1 MKARARFAWLVLPE
15 PQRSTFLEALRVQV
29 SPEHF
34 ERIRAMT
41 EAFPEL
47 LDLLDQSGM
56 SLARLRQVA
65 FGAPTEKT
73 ATVCPPA
80 GPAPQTPAQ
89 PPRKRKG
96 HGRQGAQSYTGAR
109 RVPVSHPTLNP
120 GDSCPDCRK
129 GKLRRQPK
137 PAPALRVEAQPPV
150 TATVFEMEVLRC
162 NLCGKTFTA
171 PTPPEAG
178 TQKYDPSVGVMLS
191 LLRYGSGMPFYRLE
205 QLQRSLGVPL
215 AASTQWELAEAV
227 ARVAQ
232 PAWDQLAFVAAQAPN
247 VFNDD
252 TTMRVGHLRRQI
264 RAETP
269 PARTGIFTTG
279 IIASAQD
286 HPIAL
291 FFTGRRHAGENLDAV
306 LRRRSADLPPPLQMC
321 DGLSRNETS
330 ACKTLLGCCLAH
342 GRRGFVEVAPNFPE
356 ECRHVLESL
365 RAVYRFD
372 AQAQAER
379 LNPEARLHFHQTHS
393 QPVMDEL
400 QRWLQHQIQEKRVE
414 PNSGLGQAIGYLRGH
429 WEPLTLFLRQPGAPL
444 DNNVCERAL
453 KMAIL
458 HRKNSLSYKTER
470 GAQVG
475 DLFMSLIHTCRLNRV
490 NPFDYLRALVDHPT
504 QVLAH
509 PGQWLPWNYRDN
521 RAPVAPKTDTG

>member
-1 MKARARFAWLVLPE
+1 MKASARWAWLALPE
-15 PQRSTFLEALRVQV
+15 AERHAFLAAVRAQV
-29 SPEHF
+29 AAEHF
-34 ERIRAMT
+34 ERIQAMT

-47 LDLLDQSGM
+47 WALLEHSGM
-56 SLARLRQVA
+56 SLARLRRVA

-73 ATVCPPA
+73 AAVCPPA
-80 GPAPQTPAQ
+80 NSAPPSQAQ
-89 PPRKRKG
+89 PQRKRKG
-96 HGRQGAQSYTGAR
+96 HGRQAARSYTGAR
-109 RVPVSHPTLNP
+109 RVPVSHPSLQP
-120 GDSCPDCRK
+120 GAACPACGQ
-129 GKLRRQPK
+129 GKLRRQPQ

-150 TATVFEMEVLRC
+150 TATVFELEVLRC

-232 PAWDQLAFVAAQAPN
+232 PAWDQLAWEAAQAPH

-252 TTMRVGHLRRQI
+252 TTMRVGALRRQI
-264 RAETP
+264 QAETQ

-279 IIASAQD
+279 IIARAPD

-306 LRRRSADLPPPLQMC
+306 LRQRCADLSAPLQMC
-321 DGLSRNETS
+321 DGLSRNEPQE
-330 ACKTLLGCCLAH
+330 CKTLLGCCLAH
-342 GRRGFVEVAPNFPE
+342 GRRPFVEVAPNFPE

-372 AQAQAER
+372 AQAQTER

-393 QPVMDEL
+393 QPVLDGL
-400 QRWLQHQIQEKRVE
+400 QTWLHGQIEEKHVE
-414 PNSGLGQAIGYLRGH
+414 PNSGLGQAIGYLLGH
-429 WEPLTLFLRQPGAPL
+429 WQPLTLFLRQPGAPL

-475 DLFMSLIHTCRLNRV
+475 DLFMSLIHTCRLNRI
-490 NPFDYLRALVDHPT
+490 NPFDYLLALVRHPNE
-504 QVLAH
+504 VLAH
-509 PGQWLPWNYRDN
+509 PQQWLPWNFRQALATA
-521 RAPVAPKTDTG
+521 APVTDTG